1 MKIILDIAR
10 KVGVDLAYRTCY
22 DSYSYDG
29 KSVAIYD
36 DKHSK
41 FLRTYSNILHDIA
54 HFAVSN
60 DSRRR
65 LPEFGLGSSP
75 DKNTIQVD
83 RVASINI
90 ARSEEIIAS
99 ALGIYWERD
108 IGYDWY
114 HTYLSHH
121 WPVCEKDKVF
131 GSENKLFIKSIKKL
145 EKKGL
150 ITL

>member
-10 KVGVDLAYRTCY
+10 GVGVDLAYRTCY

-29 KSVAIYD
+29 KSIAVYD
-36 DKHSK
+36 DKHNK
-41 FLRTYSNILHDIA
+41 FLRSYSNILHDIA

-60 DSRRR
+60 NKRRQ

-75 DKNTIQVD
+75 DNNTLKAD
-83 RVASINI
+83 RVARLEV

-99 ALGIYWERD
+99 ALGIYWEKE
-108 IGYDWY
+108 IGCDWY
-114 HTYLSHH
+114 KTYLAHH
-121 WPVCEKDKVF
+121 WPRCDKDKVF
-131 GSENKLFIKSIKKL
+131 SSENHLFLKSIRKL

-150 ITL
+150 MML